1 MGFRPELK
9 RFCRVQRI
17 CLPCQHDEAPRV
29 RDCGGDGGGVVRR
42 IRPRLD
48 HLSDLDGLD
57 RERYGACARA
67 RVSRRADAHP
77 LLHLLAPR
85 QNTNGQW
92 VIDDD
97 VDSPA
102 ECIALAQAHGC
113 DIANVNE
120 GGTGSC
126 WCQYGSEGGTDWSG
140 WMACWLHTDPVEY
153 LEDWEYTEEQWDGA
167 NDCCFY
173 RYAYDHSDTGCC
185 DGMSCT
191 YSNSMYSWDDWR
203 RRLSESGGE
212 SVEHDAHRALGH
224 CCDEG
229 GWCSCMHNYIA
240 NGIDE
245 CEGDDAWKATASS
258 GCSRATDG
266 SACTS
271 ENGDGGYDCWAG
283 SEHEECTCGNGLK
296 ARETGNQLEWDGETY
311 YEYECCQP
319 GTEGTVGEECGD
331 CCVDYESILIAII
344 GGVVGGVVF
353 LICCAI
359 AICYV
364 AKCACFAKNVASV
377 AVAPPVATIEMATPM
392 QPMVALQPQN
402 AKSGSFSTS
411 TQLQVLQ
418 PQGVTQPQVLQPQML
433 QPQNVTQ
440 PQVLQPQGVTQ
451 PQVLV
456 PQQGSVRTTQMLVP
470 QQGSL

>member
-1 MGFRPELK
+1 M
-9 RFCRVQRI
+9 
-17 CLPCQHDEAPRV
+17 
-29 RDCGGDGGGVVRR
+29 RDCGDDGGGVV
-42 IRPRLD
+42 IRLWSLPRLD

-126 WCQYGSEGGTDWSG
+126 WCQYGSQGGTDWG
-140 WMACWLHTDPVEY
+140 QWMACWLHTDPVEY

-203 RRLSESGGE
+203 RRMSESGGE

-245 CEGDDAWKATASS
+245 CEGDDAWRATAS
-258 GCSRATDG
+258 CSRATDG

-283 SEHEECTCGNGLK
+283 SEHEECTCGNGLE
-296 ARETGNQLEWDGETY
+296 ARETGSQLEWDGETY
-311 YEYECCQP
+311 YEYECCP
-319 GTEGTVGEECGD
+319 AGTPGTVGEECGD
-331 CCVDYESILIAII
+331 CCVDVGAIIAAII
-344 GGVVGGVVF
+344 GGVVGGIVF
-353 LICCAI
+353 FVCVGVG
-359 AICYV
+359 ICYF
-364 AKCACFAKNVASV
+364 AKCACFAPQTANGPVTP
-377 AVAPPVATIEMATPM
+377 APTAQVQMAP
-392 QPMVALQPQN
+392 
-402 AKSGSFSTS
+402 
-411 TQLQVLQ
+411 Q
-418 PQGVTQPQVLQPQML
+418 PQGVVMQPQIIQ
-433 QPQNVTQ
+433 
-440 PQVLQPQGVTQ
+440 
-451 PQVLV
+451 
-456 PQQGSVRTTQMLVP
+456 PQQGMVMQP
-470 QQGSL
+470 QQGMVVQAPVVKAF